1 MNKKFSTLLAGV
13 ALFGAMSANATTPV
27 TSLQKTN
34 DGLYQLE
41 VNDAGTMKYLSMSES
56 GALYLEETV
65 ASDNLTK
72 SLWCV
77 EVTEEGFGKAPIFD
91 FTNKATGQRLD
102 IQFAGT
108 SLEGLAVNTAVT
120 SPDADSTRVGGEV
133 SGWAFSTQYTAN
145 LQPERTLY
153 SYFKADSVIGL
164 VKDASTNK
172 ILVKKMGASD
182 AYADAEDASGTD
194 LTKFTLVEADVIQLN
209 AATINTFFGLQDK
222 SKGVA
227 LTFTPDEMG
236 EKVDVPNP
244 FNGKNGS
251 KFFAEDA
258 EANYVY
264 IYNADS
270 AYLRVDTS
278 LVNASGAKFRAFKW
292 SDLTYAKLQAS
303 TAATKPTSPAD
314 SISNVTGLT
323 DQYKFAFTYYPSK
336 DSLIIQVKQA
346 IPYSETVNGANSHWY
361 DASETTELDGVGGNT
376 ECKNNFVTVQDLI
389 KNKVRIVTI
398 DNLKD
403 ADIKF
408 GYKGCSAVSNGRTSV
423 EDGLYFIM
431 NQKGQ
436 YLASPIHVNGG
447 EATWVTVKADEQL
460 TAHMPAYQWVVLKKN
475 TADKVKAY
483 SPVTITNREFATEL
497 SATAQLM
504 LNEGAKYM
512 YTSAATDIDI
522 AATDSL
528 IFVQVKDAEGVK
540 GNAALIAEAYQDT
553 LLGYKNIPDAK
564 FFLDEYTFKYLHPY
578 ATGENSKYLAKGD
591 GKDSLLNVLNGKDA
605 FRLVEKKWATFGYAG
620 TTAELNRAGIK
631 KLYRVSYSIQ
641 LKDAFMGEAAED
653 KYAMSKYF
661 GAPADSFFFKE
672 NNHHEG
678 ECFYAIVKAEDTEIG
693 DYKAGV
699 TDDILDATVKVQ
711 PLEETRTS
719 AFAISPDNTP
729 LYRRFNNVNLD
740 ESATDGR
747 DSLRFF
753 ENVRKEYLMDENNRD
768 GGLMDANVNYAGM
781 WTADKATG
789 LAFQIDTAWVG
800 RGRGYIKPQY
810 LISVNHKDFEGV
822 AGTPCTEGAP
832 HIKPDGTLTDD
843 PMDCKHA
850 HPAIP
855 GFERAKYLVSFQDSV
870 ALNGLDKPY
879 ADIAGGYTRVGFVE
893 GIRIADTLWVL
904 PAEYRSVANDK
915 IDFKALA
922 KADSTMRADYGVG
935 IKNLLSGDNHKNYTW
950 SFRYVHPENAANVTA
965 EGKENSF
972 LFESNNYDGENIA
985 PENAAWLKIQNGCV
999 VLTKDPSLFANA
1011 KTGGDGALIFNVE
1024 NKENDELA
1032 TDNEVIA
1039 TSEVTVIAGNG
1050 NIQIANA
1057 AGKKV
1062 VITNILGQTVAN
1074 TVITSSNATIAAP
1087 AGVVVVAVE
1096 GEEAVKAIVK

>member
-1 MNKKFSTLLAGV
+1 MNKKFSTLLAGL
-13 ALFGAMSANATTPV
+13 ALLGAMNANAGDPV
-27 TSLQKTN
+27 TSLKKTGN
-34 DGLYQLE
+34 GLYQLKADDGGLAMTP
-41 VNDAGTMKYLSMSES
+41 N
-56 GALYLEETV
+56 GALRLEATTTSANL
-65 ASDNLTK
+65 AST
-72 SLWCV
+72 LWCV
-77 EVTEEGFGKAPIFD
+77 EVTEEGYGKAPIFD

-102 IQFAGT
+102 IQYAGT
-108 SLEGLAVNTAVT
+108 LLEGLGGSTPT
-120 SPDADSTRVGGEV
+120 YTDTDSTRVGGEV
-133 SGWAFSTQYTAN
+133 SGWAYLNQYTSIPVAE
-145 LQPERTLY
+145 QTGKTLY

-164 VKDASTNK
+164 VADGTNIQVTK
-172 ILVKKMGASD
+172 LAAAE
-182 AYADAEDASGTD
+182 AYADAATGSD
-194 LTKFTLVEADVIQLN
+194 LTMFSLVEADMIRLQ
-209 AATINTFFGLQDK
+209 APEINTILGLQAAD
-222 SKGVA
+222 KGVA
-227 LTFTPDEMG
+227 LTFTPDEQG
-236 EKVDVPNP
+236 EKVTVANP
-244 FNGKNGS
+244 FNGKNAG
-251 KFFAEDA
+251 KFLAEPTTGGDA
-258 EANYVY
+258 ADYVFVLTT
-264 IYNADS
+264 DS
-270 AYLRVDTS
+270 SYLRVDTS
-278 LVNASGAKFRAFKW
+278 IVNASGERFRAFKW
-292 SDLTYAKLQAS
+292 SDLSYAKRQAS
-303 TAATKPTSPAD
+303 TAATKPTSAAD
-314 SISNVTGLT
+314 SISKVTGLA
-323 DQYKFAFTYYPSK
+323 DQYKFAFSYYPSK
-336 DSLIIQVKQA
+336 DSLVIQVKSA
-346 IPYSETVNGANSHWY
+346 MDYDPENATNGSNWVADADATVLP
-361 DASETTELDGVGGNT
+361 TTAGGKGT
-376 ECKNNFVTVQDLI
+376 NNFVTVQDLI
-389 KNKVRIVTI
+389 ENKVRIVTI
-398 DNLKD
+398 YDKKETDINLG
-403 ADIKF
+403 F
-408 GYKGCSAVSNGRTSV
+408 KGCEAGYNGRTSIA
-423 EDGLYFIM
+423 DGLYFIM

-436 YLASPIHVNGG
+436 YLASPIHKDGDL
-447 EATWVTVKADEQL
+447 EWVTVKADEQL
-460 TAHMPAYQWVVLKKN
+460 PAHMPAYQWVVLKKN
-475 TADKVKAY
+475 TGDKVKDY
-483 SPVTITNREFATEL
+483 SPVSVTNREYPTQTTL
-497 SATAQLM
+497 SQLM
-504 LNEGAKYM
+504 QAEGAKYM
-512 YTSAATDIDI
+512 TASDALYQSE
-522 AATDSL
+522 DSL
-528 IFVQVKDAEGVK
+528 IFVQVKEAEGVK

-843 PMDCKHA
+843 PMECKHA

-1096 GEEAVKAIVK
+1096 GEAAVKAIVK

>member
-1 MNKKFSTLLAGV
+1 MNKKFSTLLAGL
-13 ALFGAMSANATTPV
+13 ALLGAMNANAGDPV
-27 TSLQKTN
+27 TSLKKTGN
-34 DGLYQLE
+34 GLYQLKADDG
-41 VNDAGTMKYLSMSES
+41 VLAMTPN
-56 GALYLEETV
+56 GALRLEATTTSANL
-65 ASDNLTK
+65 AST
-72 SLWCV
+72 LWCV
-77 EVTEEGFGKAPIFD
+77 EVTEEGYGKAPIFD

-102 IQFAGT
+102 IQYAGT
-108 SLEGLAVNTAVT
+108 LLEGLGGSTPT
-120 SPDADSTRVGGEV
+120 YTDTDSTRVGGEV
-133 SGWAFSTQYTAN
+133 SGWAYLNQYTSIPVAE
-145 LQPERTLY
+145 QTGKTLY

-164 VKDASTNK
+164 VADGTNIQVTK
-172 ILVKKMGASD
+172 LAAAE
-182 AYADAEDASGTD
+182 AYADAATGSD
-194 LTKFTLVEADVIQLN
+194 LTMFSLVEADMIRLQ
-209 AATINTFFGLQDK
+209 APEINTILGLQAAD
-222 SKGVA
+222 KGVA
-227 LTFTPDEMG
+227 LTFTPDEQG
-236 EKVDVPNP
+236 EKVTVANP
-244 FNGKNGS
+244 FNGKNAG
-251 KFFAEDA
+251 KFLAEPTTGGDA
-258 EANYVY
+258 ADYVFVLTT
-264 IYNADS
+264 DS
-270 AYLRVDTS
+270 SYLRVDTS
-278 LVNASGAKFRAFKW
+278 IVNASGERFRAFKW
-292 SDLTYAKLQAS
+292 SDLSYAKRQAS
-303 TAATKPTSPAD
+303 TAATKPTSAAD
-314 SISNVTGLT
+314 SISKVTGLA
-323 DQYKFAFTYYPSK
+323 DQYKFAFSYYPSK
-336 DSLIIQVKQA
+336 DSLVIQVKSA
-346 IPYSETVNGANSHWY
+346 MDYDPENATNGSNWVADADATVLP
-361 DASETTELDGVGGNT
+361 TTAGGKGT
-376 ECKNNFVTVQDLI
+376 NNFVTVQDLI
-389 KNKVRIVTI
+389 ENKVRIVTI
-398 DNLKD
+398 YDKKETDINLG
-403 ADIKF
+403 F
-408 GYKGCSAVSNGRTSV
+408 KGCEAGYNGRTSIA
-423 EDGLYFIM
+423 DGLYFIM

-436 YLASPIHVNGG
+436 YLASPIHKDGDL
-447 EATWVTVKADEQL
+447 EWVTVKADEQL
-460 TAHMPAYQWVVLKKN
+460 PAHMPAYQWVVLKKN
-475 TADKVKAY
+475 TGDKVKDY
-483 SPVTITNREFATEL
+483 SPVSVTNREYPTQTTL
-497 SATAQLM
+497 SQLM
-504 LNEGAKYM
+504 QAEGAKYM
-512 YTSAATDIDI
+512 TASDALYQSE
-522 AATDSL
+522 DSL
-528 IFVQVKDAEGVK
+528 IFVQVKEAEGVK

-768 GGLMDANVNYAGM
+768 GGLMDENVNYAGM

-843 PMDCKHA
+843 PMECKHA

-1050 NIQIANA
+1050 NIQIDNA

-1074 TVITSSNATIAAP
+1074 TVITSSDAVIAAP
-1087 AGVVVVAVE
+1087 QGVVVVAVE

>member
-1 MNKKFSTLLAGV
+1 MNKKFSTLLAGL
-13 ALFGAMSANATTPV
+13 ALLGAMNANAGDPV
-27 TSLQKTN
+27 TSLKKTGN
-34 DGLYQLE
+34 GLYQLKADDG
-41 VNDAGTMKYLSMSES
+41 VLAMTPN
-56 GALYLEETV
+56 GALRLEATTTSANL
-65 ASDNLTK
+65 AST
-72 SLWCV
+72 LWCV
-77 EVTEEGFGKAPIFD
+77 EVTEEGYGKAPIFD

-102 IQFAGT
+102 IQYAGT
-108 SLEGLAVNTAVT
+108 LLEGLGGSTPT
-120 SPDADSTRVGGEV
+120 YTDTDSTRVGGEF
-133 SGWAFSTQYTAN
+133 SGWAYLNQYTSIPVAE
-145 LQPERTLY
+145 QTGKTLY

-164 VKDASTNK
+164 VADGTNIQVTK
-172 ILVKKMGASD
+172 LAAAE
-182 AYADAEDASGTD
+182 AYADAATGSD
-194 LTKFTLVEADVIQLN
+194 LTMFSLVEADMIRLQ
-209 AATINTFFGLQDK
+209 APEINTILGLQAAD
-222 SKGVA
+222 KGVA
-227 LTFTPDEMG
+227 LTFTPDEQG
-236 EKVDVPNP
+236 EKVTVANP
-244 FNGKNGS
+244 FNGKNAG
-251 KFFAEDA
+251 KFLAEPTTGGDA
-258 EANYVY
+258 ADYVFVLTT
-264 IYNADS
+264 DS
-270 AYLRVDTS
+270 SYLRVDTS
-278 LVNASGAKFRAFKW
+278 IVNASGERFRAFKW
-292 SDLTYAKLQAS
+292 SDLSYAKRQAS
-303 TAATKPTSPAD
+303 TAATKPTSAAD
-314 SISNVTGLT
+314 SISKVTGLA
-323 DQYKFAFTYYPSK
+323 DQYKFAFSYYPSK
-336 DSLIIQVKQA
+336 DSLVIQVKSA
-346 IPYSETVNGANSHWY
+346 MDYDPENATNGSNWVADADATVLP
-361 DASETTELDGVGGNT
+361 TTAGGKGT
-376 ECKNNFVTVQDLI
+376 NNFVTVQDLI
-389 KNKVRIVTI
+389 ENKVRIVTI
-398 DNLKD
+398 YDKKETDINLG
-403 ADIKF
+403 F
-408 GYKGCSAVSNGRTSV
+408 KGCEAGYNGRTSIA
-423 EDGLYFIM
+423 DGLYFIM

-436 YLASPIHVNGG
+436 YLASPIHKDGDL
-447 EATWVTVKADEQL
+447 EWVTVKADEQL
-460 TAHMPAYQWVVLKKN
+460 PAHMPAYQWVVLKKN
-475 TADKVKAY
+475 TGDKVKDY
-483 SPVTITNREFATEL
+483 SPVSVTNREYPTQTTL
-497 SATAQLM
+497 SQLM
-504 LNEGAKYM
+504 QAEGAKYM
-512 YTSAATDIDI
+512 TASDALYQSE
-522 AATDSL
+522 DSL
-528 IFVQVKDAEGVK
+528 IFVQVKEAEGVK

-768 GGLMDANVNYAGM
+768 GGLMDENVNYAGM

-843 PMDCKHA
+843 PMECKHA

>member
-1 MNKKFSTLLAGV
+1 MNKKFSTLLAGL
-13 ALFGAMSANATTPV
+13 ALLGAMNANAGDPV
-27 TSLQKTN
+27 TSLKKTGN
-34 DGLYQLE
+34 GLYQLKADDG
-41 VNDAGTMKYLSMSES
+41 VLAMTPN
-56 GALYLEETV
+56 GALRLEATTTSANL
-65 ASDNLTK
+65 AST
-72 SLWCV
+72 LWCV
-77 EVTEEGFGKAPIFD
+77 EVTEEGYGKAPIFD

-102 IQFAGT
+102 IQYAGT
-108 SLEGLAVNTAVT
+108 LLEGLGGSTPT
-120 SPDADSTRVGGEV
+120 YTDTDSTRVGGEV
-133 SGWAFSTQYTAN
+133 SGWAYLNQYTSIPVAE
-145 LQPERTLY
+145 QTGKTLY

-164 VKDASTNK
+164 VADGTNIQVTK
-172 ILVKKMGASD
+172 LAAAE
-182 AYADAEDASGTD
+182 AYADAATGSD
-194 LTKFTLVEADVIQLN
+194 LTMFSLVEADMIRLQ
-209 AATINTFFGLQDK
+209 APEINTILGLQAAD
-222 SKGVA
+222 KGVA
-227 LTFTPDEMG
+227 LTFTPDEQG
-236 EKVDVPNP
+236 EKVTVANP
-244 FNGKNGS
+244 FNGKNAG
-251 KFFAEDA
+251 KFLAEPTTGGDA
-258 EANYVY
+258 ADYVFVLTT
-264 IYNADS
+264 DS
-270 AYLRVDTS
+270 SYLRVDTS
-278 LVNASGAKFRAFKW
+278 IVNASGERFRAFKW
-292 SDLTYAKLQAS
+292 SDLSYAKRQAS
-303 TAATKPTSPAD
+303 TAATKPTSAAD
-314 SISNVTGLT
+314 SISKVTGLA
-323 DQYKFAFTYYPSK
+323 DQYKFAFSYYPSK
-336 DSLIIQVKQA
+336 DSLVIQVKSA
-346 IPYSETVNGANSHWY
+346 MDYDPENATNGSNWVADADATVLP
-361 DASETTELDGVGGNT
+361 TTAGGKGT
-376 ECKNNFVTVQDLI
+376 NNFVTVQDLI
-389 KNKVRIVTI
+389 ENKVRIVTI
-398 DNLKD
+398 YDKKETDINLG
-403 ADIKF
+403 F
-408 GYKGCSAVSNGRTSV
+408 KGCEAGYNGRTSIA
-423 EDGLYFIM
+423 DGLYFIM

-436 YLASPIHVNGG
+436 YLASPIHKDGDL
-447 EATWVTVKADEQL
+447 EWVTVKADEQL
-460 TAHMPAYQWVVLKKN
+460 PAHMPAYQWVVLKKN
-475 TADKVKAY
+475 TGDKVKDY
-483 SPVTITNREFATEL
+483 SPVSVTNREYPTQTTL
-497 SATAQLM
+497 SQLM
-504 LNEGAKYM
+504 QAEGAKYM
-512 YTSAATDIDI
+512 TASDALYQSE
-522 AATDSL
+522 DSL
-528 IFVQVKDAEGVK
+528 IFVQVKEAEGVK

-768 GGLMDANVNYAGM
+768 GGLMDENVNYAGM

-843 PMDCKHA
+843 PMECKHA

>member
-1 MNKKFSTLLAGV
+1 MNKKFSTLLAGL
-13 ALFGAMSANATTPV
+13 ALLGAMNANAGDPV
-27 TSLQKTN
+27 TSLKKTGN
-34 DGLYQLE
+34 GLYQLKADDG
-41 VNDAGTMKYLSMSES
+41 VLAMTPN
-56 GALYLEETV
+56 GALRLEATTTSANL
-65 ASDNLTK
+65 AST
-72 SLWCV
+72 LWCV
-77 EVTEEGFGKAPIFD
+77 EVIEEGYGKAPIFD

-102 IQFAGT
+102 IQYAGT
-108 SLEGLAVNTAVT
+108 LLEGLSGSTPT
-120 SPDADSTRVGGEV
+120 YTDTDSTRVGGEV
-133 SGWAFSTQYTAN
+133 SGWAYLNQYTSIPAAE
-145 LQPERTLY
+145 QAGKTLY

-164 VKDASTNK
+164 VANNTNIQVTK
-172 ILVKKMGASD
+172 LAAAD
-182 AYADAEDASGTD
+182 AYADAATGND
-194 LTKFTLVEADVIQLN
+194 LTKFSLVEADMIRLQ
-209 AATINTFFGLQDK
+209 APEINTILGLQAAD
-222 SKGVA
+222 KGVA
-227 LTFTPDEMG
+227 LTFTPDEQG
-236 EKVDVPNP
+236 EKVAVANP
-244 FNGKNGS
+244 FNGKNAG
-251 KFFAEDA
+251 KFLTEATTGADA
-258 EANYVY
+258 NDYVFVLTT
-264 IYNADS
+264 DS
-270 AYLRVDTS
+270 SYLRVDTAI
-278 LVNASGAKFRAFKW
+278 VNESGERFRAFKW
-292 SDLTYAKLQAS
+292 SDLSYAKRQAS
-303 TAATKPTSPAD
+303 TAATKPTSAAD
-314 SISNVTGLT
+314 SISKVTGLA
-323 DQYKFAFTYYPSK
+323 DQYKFAFSYYPSK
-336 DSLIIQVKQA
+336 DSLVIQVKSA
-346 IPYSETVNGANSHWY
+346 MDYDPKSATNGSNWVADAAATVLPTA
-361 DASETTELDGVGGNT
+361 AGGKG
-376 ECKNNFVTVQDLI
+376 ENNFVTVQDLI
-389 KNKVRIVTI
+389 KDKVRIVTI
-398 DNLKD
+398 YDKKETNISL
-403 ADIKF
+403 
-408 GYKGCSAVSNGRTSV
+408 GYKGCDAVYNGRTSIA
-423 EDGLYFIM
+423 DGLYFIM

-436 YLASPIHVNGG
+436 YLASPIHKNGTSL
-447 EATWVTVKADEQL
+447 EWVTVKADEQL
-460 TAHMPAYQWVVLKKN
+460 PAHMPAYQWVVLKKN
-475 TADKVKAY
+475 TGDKVKDY
-483 SPVTITNREFATEL
+483 SPVNVTNREYPTRTTL
-497 SATAQLM
+497 SQLM
-504 LNEGAKYM
+504 QAEGAKYM
-512 YTSAATDIDI
+512 TASDALYQSE
-522 AATDSL
+522 DSL

-620 TTAELNRAGIK
+620 TAAELNRAGIK

-641 LKDAFMGEAAED
+641 LKDAFMGEADEA

-672 NNHHEG
+672 NNHYEG
-678 ECFYAIVKAEDTEIG
+678 ECFYAIVKANNTAIG
-693 DYKAGV
+693 TVKAGV

-711 PLEETRTS
+711 PLGETRTS
-719 AFAISPDNTP
+719 AFAINPDNTP

-753 ENVRKEYLMDENNRD
+753 ENVRKEYLMDENNRE
-768 GGLMDANVNYAGM
+768 GGLMDANVDYVGM

-800 RGRGYIKPQY
+800 RGHGYIKPQY

-822 AGTPCTEGAP
+822 EGSPCTEGAP

-843 PMDCKHA
+843 PMECKHA

-870 ALNGLDKPY
+870 VLYGQDKPY

-915 IDFKALA
+915 IDFKELA
-922 KADSTMRADYGVG
+922 KVDSTMRADYGVG
-935 IKNLLSGDNHKNYTW
+935 IKNRLDGDDHKNYTW

-972 LFESNNYDGENIA
+972 LFESNNYDGEKIA

-999 VLTKDPSLFANA
+999 VLTKDPSLFSNA

-1032 TDNEVIA
+1032 TDNEEIA
-1039 TSEVTVIAGNG
+1039 TSEVTVIAQQGAVR
-1050 NIQIANA
+1050 IANA

-1062 VITNILGQTVAN
+1062 VVTNILGQTVAN
-1074 TVITSSNATIAAP
+1074 TVITSSDATIAAP
-1087 AGVVVVAVE
+1087 QGVVVVAVE